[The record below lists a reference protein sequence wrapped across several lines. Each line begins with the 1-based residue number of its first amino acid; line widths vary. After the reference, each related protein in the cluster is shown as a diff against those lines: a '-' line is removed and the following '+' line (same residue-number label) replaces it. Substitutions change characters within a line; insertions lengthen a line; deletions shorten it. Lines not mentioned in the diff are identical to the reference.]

1 MKLVSFIYWIC
12 HLENGIINS
21 QAEFSKF
28 DSTVKKR
35 EEEGSCSPR
44 LLCVDDVWEDTYI
57 AHWFSRK
64 PNCRKREVRSVGRAP
79 WGSPQRNGARGC
91 TCAPATE
98 PATEGAGWLAGPR
111 PREEEEERETSG
123 SSSWAWKRIFV
134 VGRAAPFIRSDV
146 KLWQTTSS
154 DRLNELR
161 RCTRP
166 RGEALLRPPWRSA
179 PALLRLPRRFFL
191 LKNLSKIRRIR
202 GIWKIDSRQRIWN

>member
-44 LLCVDDVWEDTYI
+44 LLCVDDVWEDTHI

-98 PATEGAGWLAGPR
+98 PATEGAGWLAGWPPTSWR
-111 PREEEEERETSG
+111 GGGTRDFREQFVSVEEDFCGGPS
-123 SSSWAWKRIFV
+123 
-134 VGRAAPFIRSDV
+134 
-146 KLWQTTSS
+146 
-154 DRLNELR
+154 
-161 RCTRP
+161 C
-166 RGEALLRPPWRSA
+166 ALYS
-179 PALLRLPRRFFL
+179 
-191 LKNLSKIRRIR
+191 IRREIVTNDIVR
-202 GIWKIDSRQRIWN
+202 PT